1 MLMPSIFGENIFDD
15 FMEPFG
21 SYRSNGSLMKTDVE
35 ETDSSYIITMDV
47 PGVKKEDIHAE
58 LKDGYLTVNATT
70 DTSNEEKDSHGN
82 YIRRERYAG
91 SVSRSFYVGEA
102 ITQEDIKAKFENGI
116 LRLTLPKKDLN
127 KIPETK
133 KYIAIEG

>member
-35 ETDSSYIITMDV
+35 ETDSNYIITMDV

-70 DTSNEEKDSHGN
+70 DTSKEEKDEKGS

-91 SVSRSFYVGEA
+91 SVSRSFYVGKYVTE
-102 ITQEDIKAKFENGI
+102 EDIHAKFENGI
-116 LRLTLPKKDLN
+116 LKLSVPKVDAPKVEQN
-127 KIPETK
+127 